1 MHLAAWLCSRIIFI
15 CRDRGDFSGGLLPV
29 LPVCRRDRAERV
41 RRGAGNG
48 CYGKSGQLSL
58 GGCGFFGSPPAF
70 FTPALYDH
78 LFRLNLPITDVSHRY
93 GYSEPER
100 NSRDQKPRF
109 FSCSSA
115 SVNRLI
121 SACS

>member
-1 MHLAAWLCSRIIFI
+1 MALKFI
-15 CRDRGDFSGGLLPV
+15 RRVSSGFSGGLLPV
-29 LPVCRRDRAERV
+29 LPVSRQKRPESLSG
-41 RRGAGNG
+41 GADNG

-100 NSRDQKPRF
+100 NSRNQKPRF